1 MDLMIFTHF
10 LHKSEEQQTR
20 RKEQN
25 RAAQRA
31 FRERKERYVK
41 ELEMKIERMEKEY
54 TKNNDALKKENE
66 ELQALV
72 KSMEADI
79 YTLRGAVYAF
89 EISANKLR
97 EAGIDVSLENSQT
110 MSPPVSGPQQPLV
123 VEDKVSPVQ
132 LPLSNMS
139 YNNNKQSNGGSD
151 MMDMFSPNLEEQIYQ
166 SHDSNTM
173 VRNDNDNNDH
183 NHNHN
188 HGDNGSDLVVRGLN
202 NNSNGRGGLELGLG
216 GVPCPTEGFVQST
229 TKRFEHEPHPA
240 TLTGV
245 KMIPYS
251 QVWERLSDHP
261 RIEEVNIEE
270 LCMEMKQKAKCS
282 GSGAV
287 IEEEEL
293 EKVLRRLDNGI

>member
-1 MDLMIFTHF
+1 MVIFGKYECKWCPIKVCFINKHSS
-10 LHKSEEQQTR
+10 LQSEEQQTR

-41 ELEMKIERMEKEY
+41 ELELKIETMEKEY
-54 TKNNDALKKENE
+54 TKNNEALKKENE
-66 ELQALV
+66 ELQSLV

-97 EAGIDVSLENSQT
+97 EAGIDVPVDNNQT
-110 MSPPVSGPQQPLV
+110 VSPPGSGSQRPLV
-123 VEDKVSPVQ
+123 VEGKVSPVQ

-139 YNNNKQSNGGSD
+139 YKRPGEMVLD
-151 MMDMFSPNLEEQIYQ
+151 IFSPNLGEPIYQ
-166 SHDSNTM
+166 THVDTM
-173 VRNDNDNNDH
+173 IQEDV
-183 NHNHN
+183 
-188 HGDNGSDLVVRGLN
+188 
-202 NNSNGRGGLELGLG
+202 GRL
-216 GVPCPTEGFVQST
+216 PCVTESFAQST
-229 TKRFEHEPHPA
+229 SKRFEHEPHPD

-245 KMIPYS
+245 RMIPYS

-270 LCMEMKQKAKCS
+270 LCREMKQKAKCS

-293 EKVLRRLDNGI
+293 EKVLRRLDNGA